1 MTIEIQMP
9 PELER
14 QLQQAAEQTGVTPN
28 VYVVHLLQQDL
39 KQSHDGVQRLPRDQ
53 AELLQRINRSLSS
66 FEWQHYH
73 ELREKRRAELLT
85 SQEQTELITLSDQI
99 EEINARRIQDLVEL
113 AQIRNTTLN
122 DLIVEL
128 GLKPIPHA

>member
-39 KQSHDGVQRLPRDQ
+39 KQSHNK
-53 AELLQRINRSLSS
+53 ISS
-66 FEWQHYH
+66 NPMTAFKDY
-73 ELREKRRAELLT
+73 LVIKLN
-85 SQEQTELITLSDQI
+85 SFSELIAACLLLSGNTI
-99 EEINARRIQDLVEL
+99 MNFGKNAALSY
-113 AQIRNTTLN
+113 
-122 DLIVEL
+122 
-128 GLKPIPHA
+128 